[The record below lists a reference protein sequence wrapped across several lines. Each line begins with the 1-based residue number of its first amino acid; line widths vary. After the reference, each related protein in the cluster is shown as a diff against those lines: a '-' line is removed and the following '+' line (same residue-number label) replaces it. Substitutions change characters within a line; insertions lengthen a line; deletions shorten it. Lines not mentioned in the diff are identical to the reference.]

1 MTHPHTR
8 IVSNALGDT
17 HRATVALMGN
27 QAMLDTIAQAG
38 TDLGAALKAGK
49 RVFSCGN
56 GGSMADAMHF
66 AEELTGRYRQD
77 RPPLAAT
84 AISDPTHL
92 SCVANDFGYAE
103 VFSRYLQGHGKPGD
117 FLLAISTSGQSSN
130 VRHAVIAARERGMRV
145 IGLSSGGW
153 QLKGAGVVLMDDD
166 IHYDIRTPAGHT
178 SDRAQELHIKV
189 IHILIELVERV
200 AFGIGK

>member
-1 MTHPHTR
+1 MTHPHAR

-27 QAMLDTIAQAG
+27 QVMLDTIAQAG
-38 TDLGAALKAGK
+38 TDLGTALKAGK

-66 AEELTGRYRQD
+66 AEELTGRYRED

-92 SCVANDFGYAE
+92 SCVANDYGYE
-103 VFSRYLQGHGKPGD
+103 HVFSRYLHAHGRPGD
-117 FLLAISTSGQSSN
+117 FLLAISTSGNSMSVLRAIN
-130 VRHAVIAARERGMRV
+130 TAHFHDMRV
-145 IGLSSGGW
+145 IGLSAKGW
-153 QLKGAGVVLMDDD
+153 RDPVEVD
-166 IHYDIRTPAGHT
+166 YDIQTGPPNTT
-178 SDRAQELHIKV
+178 SDRVQELHIKV

>member
-77 RPPLAAT
+77 RAPLAAT

-92 SCVANDFGYAE
+92 SCVANDFGYE
-103 VFSRYLQGHGKPGD
+103 QVFARYIKGHGRPGD
-117 FLLAISTSGQSSN
+117 FLLAISTSGTSAN
-130 VRHAVIAARERGMRV
+130 VKQAIKAANMLEMRT
-145 IGLSSGGW
+145 IGLTAAGW
-153 QLKGAGVVLMDDD
+153 DQPYGLFCP
-166 IHYDIRTPAGHT
+166 HYDIQTGPPNTT
-178 SDRAQELHIKV
+178 SDRVQELHIKV

>member
-1 MTHPHTR
+1 MNHPHHA
-8 IVSNALGDT
+8 IVARALGDA
-17 HRATVALMGN
+17 HRATIALMGN
-27 QAMLDTIAQAG
+27 QTMVDTIAEAG
-38 TDLGAALKAGK
+38 AALGAALKAGH

-66 AEELTGRYRQD
+66 AEELTGRFRKD

-92 SCVANDFGYAE
+92 SCVANDYGYAQ
-103 VFSRYLQGHGKPGD
+103 VFSRYIEAHGRPGD
-117 FLLAISTSGQSSN
+117 WLLAISTSGNSPN
-130 VRHAVIAARERGMRV
+130 VLLAADMAHAKGMVV
-145 IGLSSGGW
+145 IGLSGSGW
-153 QLKGAGVVLMDDD
+153 SDNYADRID
-166 IHYDIRTPAGHT
+166 YDIRTPSIT
-178 SDRAQELHIKV
+178 TNDRTQEMHIKV

>member
-8 IVSNALGDT
+8 IVCNALGDT

-38 TDLGAALKAGK
+38 TELGAALKAGR

-77 RPPLAAT
+77 RAPLAAT

-92 SCVANDFGYAE
+92 TCVANDYGYE
-103 VFSRYLQGHGKPGD
+103 QVFARYVKAHGRPGD
-117 FLLAISTSGQSSN
+117 YLLAISTSGASASVKN
-130 VRHAVIAARERGMRV
+130 AIKVANALEMRT
-145 IGLSSGGW
+145 IGLTAAGW
-153 QLKGAGVVLMDDD
+153 DQPYGLFQPHHD
-166 IHYDIRTPAGHT
+166 IQTGPAGST
-178 SDRAQELHIKV
+178 SDRVQELHIKV
-189 IHILIELVERV
+189 IHILIQLVEQV
-200 AFGIGK
+200 AFGVGK